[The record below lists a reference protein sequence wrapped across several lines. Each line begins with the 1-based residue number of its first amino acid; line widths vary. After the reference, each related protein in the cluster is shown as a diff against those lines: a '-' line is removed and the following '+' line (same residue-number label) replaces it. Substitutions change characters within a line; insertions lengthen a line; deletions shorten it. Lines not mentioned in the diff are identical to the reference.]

1 MKNVE
6 VKIQGNAVNLI
17 ARSVIL
23 VIGLTLLWSQA
34 GTLVTLAVV
43 LVSASFNLQIEKEG
57 KK

>member
-1 MKNVE
+1 

-57 KK
+57 EK

>member
-43 LVSASFNLQIEKEG
+43 LVSASFNLQIEKEC